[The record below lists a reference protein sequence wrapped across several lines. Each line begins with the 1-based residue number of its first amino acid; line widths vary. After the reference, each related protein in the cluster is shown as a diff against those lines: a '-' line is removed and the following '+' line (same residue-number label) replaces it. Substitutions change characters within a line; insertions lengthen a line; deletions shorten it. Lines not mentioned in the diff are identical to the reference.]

1 MTQTDFVTVEDIK
14 KVIKKLSREE
24 LINLDKEIH
33 KYLETFTMMGIAE
46 TAFSEWMAPEEDLY
60 NDVQ

>member
-1 MTQTDFVTVEDIK
+1 MTQTDSVTIEDIK

-33 KYLETFTMMGIAE
+33 KYLETFTMMGAAE
-46 TAFSEWMAPEEDLY
+46 TAFAEWMEPEEDIY
-60 NDVQ
+60 NDVP